1 MGRGS
6 NSPGPA
12 RLARSDLKSP
22 SPGLRDLLVL
32 LPGAPAHAY
41 GSHHPT
47 AVPDQRHAAREDP
60 DAPPVGDVDAV
71 ELPPGLGRCGQ
82 VLGGDIEGA
91 GGEGLVDGD
100 VDGADPRPVHARV
113 RDEVPPRVDHRYVH
127 GLADLLSLALGG
139 GDHPPCVLEGY
150 TVCHRLS
157 SFPPA
162 PPRRTLK
169 LPTNNHDATTPTPVR
184 TSENYPS
191 ETVWK
196 IGSGPEWGPRRPPGG
211 HEGESIGRLLAA
223 KIYALE
229 ASGYFPNSF
238 STHFGEYVSFYSCV
252 RTLRRSFGL
261 GFPLQD
267 FAVCQVYA
275 APDDLHR
282 SLLPEVLHGLCYRLP
297 VGADHGA
304 QLLVGVGGVYPYPLS
319 TDDALARAQPEYE
332 ARQARRYLLV
342 GQLREVH
349 LRLA

>member
-6 NSPGPA
+6 NSPG
-12 RLARSDLKSP
+12 
-22 SPGLRDLLVL
+22 PGLRDLLVL

-71 ELPPGLGRCGQ
+71 ELPTGLGRCGQ

-91 GGEGLVDGD
+91 GGEGLVNGD

-113 RDEVPPRVDHRYVH
+113 RDEV
-127 GLADLLSLALGG
+127 
-139 GDHPPCVLEGY
+139 PPCVLEGY

-196 IGSGPEWGPRRPPGG
+196 IGRGPEWGQ
-211 HEGESIGRLLAA
+211 IGRA
-223 KIYALE
+223 
-229 ASGYFPNSF
+229 
-238 STHFGEYVSFYSCV
+238 HV
-252 RTLRRSFGL
+252 
-261 GFPLQD
+261 
-267 FAVCQVYA
+267 
-275 APDDLHR
+275 
-282 SLLPEVLHGLCYRLP
+282 
-297 VGADHGA
+297 
-304 QLLVGVGGVYPYPLS
+304 
-319 TDDALARAQPEYE
+319 
-332 ARQARRYLLV
+332 
-342 GQLREVH
+342 
-349 LRLA
+349 

>member
-1 MGRGS
+1 MPGGPLEDHRGALGCVGKGGGSIPLGFAPITWGSSPASRDVRSFRERIPSVSPPERARRISQMAIYLKPKRINSYARWPFSGGELLRTPCRSSSQKTTLDTRGRMGAGMGRGS

-12 RLARSDLKSP
+12 RLARSDLESP

-191 ETVWK
+191 PHSRVNK
-196 IGSGPEWGPRRPPGG
+196 
-211 HEGESIGRLLAA
+211 
-223 KIYALE
+223 
-229 ASGYFPNSF
+229 GY
-238 STHFGEYVSFYSCV
+238 
-252 RTLRRSFGL
+252 
-261 GFPLQD
+261 
-267 FAVCQVYA
+267 
-275 APDDLHR
+275 
-282 SLLPEVLHGLCYRLP
+282 
-297 VGADHGA
+297 
-304 QLLVGVGGVYPYPLS
+304 
-319 TDDALARAQPEYE
+319 
-332 ARQARRYLLV
+332 
-342 GQLREVH
+342 
-349 LRLA
+349 